1 MNTQPT
7 TETRKAY
14 TAPTLRREAK
24 MPIITAG
31 SFDLLI
37 PNA

>member
-1 MNTQPT
+1 MPQK
-7 TETRKAY
+7 KAY
-14 TAPTLRREAK
+14 TAPVLRREAQV
-24 MPIITAG
+24 PIITAG